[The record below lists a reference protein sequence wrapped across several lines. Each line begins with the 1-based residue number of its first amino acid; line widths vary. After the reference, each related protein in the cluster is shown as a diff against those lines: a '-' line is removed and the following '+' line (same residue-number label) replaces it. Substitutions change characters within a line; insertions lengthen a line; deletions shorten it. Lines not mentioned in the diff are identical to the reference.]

1 MPDQLPPELSGG
13 GRVDARAVG
22 AVRSKRVQ
30 SRSTLSARTPTD
42 DLAEPQP
49 ATRPRPARSPLRRV
63 PDRVDQRTSE
73 VYPVL
78 LDLLGAP

>member
-22 AVRSKRVQ
+22 AVRLKRVQ
-30 SRSTLSARTPTD
+30 SDSTLSAGTPTD
-42 DLAEPQP
+42 DLHPQP